1 MADLV
6 LTPEPPEGLRE
17 AALRCNLV
25 LFIGAGASR
34 VAGCPG
40 WDEFANGALQ
50 QLIDKE
56 LLTYSEFE
64 QIKRLSPR
72 IKLSIARNI
81 ATETNTTI
89 NYDELLPTPKKPH
102 LNGKSLYSSLFKLGR
117 VFVTTNYDRW
127 LDERIVDK
135 TVSATP
141 AETPNAPAPNKMKVI
156 HKVNDFLPAVLAQ
169 PNTVIHLHG
178 SVLDPFGMV
187 LTTRHYVERYTNDH
201 RTGDPSAEN
210 PTLTFLEYLF
220 ANYTVLFIGYG
231 LEELE
236 ILEYVILKAREQHE
250 EENEVRHYLVQGFFS
265 HEQTVV
271 RSMEQYY
278 RRECG
283 IQLIPFLR
291 DQKNHDQLI
300 EVIEHFSKKM
310 PAKEPLLLELGY
322 QLEQLAGEM
331 EVLDE

>member
-17 AALRCNLV
+17 AALRGNLV

-40 WDEFANGALQ
+40 WDEFANGALL
-50 QLIDKE
+50 QLIDKG
-56 LLTYSEFE
+56 LLTYSQFE
-64 QIKRLSPR
+64 QVRYLNPR
-72 IKLSIARNI
+72 IKLSITRNI
-81 ATETNTTI
+81 AKEANTSV
-89 NYDELLPTPKKPH
+89 NYDELLPTPKKLHPKG
-102 LNGKSLYSSLFKLGR
+102 NSLYSSLFKLGR
-117 VFVTTNYDRW
+117 IFVTTNYDRW
-127 LDERIVDK
+127 LDERIFE
-135 TVSATP
+135 TSVSATP
-141 AETPNAPAPNKMKVI
+141 ADTSKVSPSSTMRVI
-156 HKVNDFLPAVLAQ
+156 HKVNDFLPAALAQ
-169 PNTVIHLHG
+169 PDTVIHLHG
-178 SVLDPFGMV
+178 SVLDPLGMV
-187 LTTRHYVERYTNDH
+187 LTTRHYVERYANDH
-201 RTGDPSAEN
+201 RTGNPSTEN

-220 ANYTVLFIGYG
+220 ANYTVLFVGYG

-236 ILEYVILKAREQHE
+236 ILEYVILKAREQRE

-300 EVIEHFSKKM
+300 EVVEHFSKKM
-310 PAKEPLLLELGY
+310 HAREPLLLELGH

-331 EVLDE
+331 EPLDE